1 MKKWVDLPPVWLLFF
16 LFLVW
21 GLARLLPGGNVE
33 FAGQGWLAAVLAG
46 VGVVLFVLAV
56 VEMRRAQTT
65 VMPRERPSALV
76 STGVFRLT
84 RNPIY
89 LADTLFLL
97 AWGIWWGSLPGVLL
111 VPLFMRLIARRFIEG
126 EEAALRAGFGEEF
139 EAWARR
145 TRRWI

>member
-16 LFLVW
+16 LILAW
-21 GLARLLPGGNVE
+21 GLARLVPQWNVA
-33 FAGQGWLAAVLAG
+33 FAGQGWLAAGLAAAG
-46 VGVVLFVLAV
+46 VALFALAV
-56 VEMRRAQTT
+56 REMFGARTT

-76 STGVFRLT
+76 STGVFRLS

-97 AWGIWWGSLPGVLL
+97 AWVIWLGNPAGLLL

-126 EEAALRAGFGEEF
+126 EEAALRAEFGEEF